1 MRGSLFLQTK
11 RLLPRCSRHKR
22 KNRPENQ
29 AGLLRGG
36 NFVLVGFTSQRRI
49 LRDDSRPKPA
59 RCWQDRLAF
68 HCRSLRFE
76 SDLR

>member
-29 AGLLRGG
+29 AGLLHGG
-36 NFVLVGFTSQRRI
+36 NYVECWLYLTTPNSARRFNAHACSLLAGSAGI
-49 LRDDSRPKPA
+49 SLPK
-59 RCWQDRLAF
+59 LTV
-68 HCRSLRFE
+68 
-76 SDLR
+76 